1 MNKRALVIATTL
13 LAICGFAAAGYFY
26 TRSAAN
32 DDVAA
37 VGNGTNLV
45 RPASPV
51 IGPDDA
57 RVTIVEF
64 LDPAC
69 ETCRAFYPIVKQI
82 MAKHAKA
89 VSLVVRYAPFH
100 DGSEEAVRILEA
112 ARLQGVFLPVLEALF
127 ATQHVWASHDAPNIA
142 MAWSVARSAG
152 LDEARARADM
162 HLPSINSI
170 LQQDVADLKA
180 LGVRQTP
187 TFFVNGKPL
196 RSLGPGQLED
206 LVGSE
211 VVASN

>member
-1 MNKRALVIATTL
+1 
-13 LAICGFAAAGYFY
+13 
-26 TRSAAN
+26 
-32 DDVAA
+32 
-37 VGNGTNLV
+37 
-45 RPASPV
+45 V
-51 IGPDDA
+51 IGPDNA

-89 VSLVVRYAPFH
+89 VILVVRYAPFH

-112 ARLQGVFLPVLEALF
+112 ARLQGVFSPVLEALF

-162 HLPSINSI
+162 HVPSINSI

-187 TFFVNGKPL
+187 TILVNGKPL
-196 RSLGPGQLED
+196 RSFGPRPLED